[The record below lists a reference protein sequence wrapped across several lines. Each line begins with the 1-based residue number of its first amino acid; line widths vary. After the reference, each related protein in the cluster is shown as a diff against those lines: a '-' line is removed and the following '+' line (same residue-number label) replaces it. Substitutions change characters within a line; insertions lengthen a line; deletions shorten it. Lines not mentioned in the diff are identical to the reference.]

1 MNISVFDVIGPIM
14 IGPSSSHTAG
24 AARLA
29 RVAAQICAKPFYKVA
44 FGLSGSFAKTGA
56 GHGTDKAL
64 LAGAMGFLEDD
75 ERIVEAYEIAQ
86 KKNLQYR
93 FYEVELNENY
103 ENSCKITFYHTD
115 ATKSIIVG
123 SSIGGG
129 RIVVTKINGMPTE
142 LSADRPTII
151 IHQLDQR
158 GVISSVTQLLTWQGI
173 NIAVMR
179 LSREGRGQMA
189 TTIIETDDIVPT
201 HLKDLLV
208 QLDGVKDALVL
219 NFNNS
224 VDTVSADT
232 YESNTDLLNSA
243 SDLHSDDEETLN
255 AEVNGDV

>member
-29 RVAAQICAKPFYKVA
+29 RVAAQICAKPFFKVA

-56 GHGTDKAL
+56 GHGTDRAL
-64 LAGAMGFLEDD
+64 LAGAMGFLQDD
-75 ERIVEAYEIAQ
+75 ERIVEAYDIAQ

-93 FYEVELNENY
+93 FYEVALNEKY
-103 ENSCKITFYHTD
+103 ENSCKITFYHAD
-115 ATKSIIVG
+115 GTKSIIVG

-129 RIVVTKINGMPTE
+129 RIIVSKINGMPTE
-142 LSADRPTII
+142 LSAERPTII
-151 IHQLDQR
+151 INQLDKK
-158 GVISSVTQLLTWQGI
+158 GVISSITQLLTWQGI

-179 LSREGRGQMA
+179 LSREGRGQKA
-189 TTIIETDDIVPT
+189 TTIIETDDLVPT
-201 HLKDLLV
+201 HLKDLLI

-224 VDTVSADT
+224 IDTLSRDT
-232 YESNTDLLNSA
+232 YGL
-243 SDLHSDDEETLN
+243 DEEILIGTSDSDEEEGVME
-255 AEVNGDV
+255 ASSDV